1 MKRRERRARN
11 ITPLRA
17 LKLLLGIARFKGFLC
32 PTCNMHPLRHAV
44 DDVESMLR
52 EHVEAAIARRRR

>member
-1 MKRRERRARN
+1 MKRRERRARS

-17 LKLLLGIARFKGFLC
+17 LKLLLGIARFKVHLC
-32 PTCNMHPLRHAV
+32 PTCNMHPLRYAV